1 MRLKIL
7 KTRGLLLAGLSMLLC
22 LPVVYATLAPDFT
35 LTDIDGN
42 TFSLSD
48 FRGQVVILEF
58 FATYCGSCIDEIPH
72 LMAIQQ
78 TRSLNQAFVIVAV
91 SIWDQDTNE
100 RLRQFRD
107 EYTIPWILARDTAN
121 VRRDYGVSALP
132 TLFVIDQDG
141 YVAYQHID
149 VIVET
154 YTLVKEVSRLLADVN
169 GDDLIDIS
177 DLSIVG
183 MTYGLRAD
191 QSSYDPEADVN
202 QDLIIDARDTA
213 IIAWNWGATVP

>member
-1 MRLKIL
+1 MFI
-7 KTRGLLLAGLSMLLC
+7 LLLC
-22 LPVVYATLAPDFT
+22 IPVVHGSPAPDFT

-72 LMAIQQ
+72 LKTIQRTQ
-78 TRSLNQAFVIVAV
+78 NLNRAFVIIAL

-107 EYTIPWILARDTAN
+107 DYDIAWILARDTTN
-121 VRRDYGVSALP
+121 VRGDYSVSALP

-141 YVAYQHID
+141 YITYEHID
-149 VIVET
+149 EIVEASV
-154 YTLVKEVSRLLADVN
+154 LKREVSRLLADIT
-169 GDDLIDIS
+169 GDDLIDIA
-177 DLSIVG
+177 DLSLAA
-183 MTYGLRAD
+183 TAYGTREGEAG
-191 QSSYDPEADVN
+191 YNPEANVN
-202 QDLIIDARDTA
+202 QDSVVDAMDIA
-213 IIAWNWGATVP
+213 IITWNWGEAIP